1 MELYWKFIIVVCLL
15 STFVVAWILA
25 RFIERLELRVEQ
37 LEKNNDMNTRV
48 ISKEIEGKLLSV
60 STSLTQDLRNGKD
73 KSALLSKMK
82 EAEHLF
88 GLAIKELEN

>member
-37 LEKNNDMNTRV
+37 LEKT
-48 ISKEIEGKLLSV
+48 
-60 STSLTQDLRNGKD
+60 TT
-73 KSALLSKMK
+73 
-82 EAEHLF
+82 
-88 GLAIKELEN
+88 